1 MLKKFIAVIDWVG
14 EDQSGHDNLDMDR
27 FRIDHKNSIYL
38 RLQKLNVACQNRKI
52 HIMTI
57 C

>member
-14 EDQSGHDNLDMDR
+14 EAQSGHDNLDMDR

-38 RLQKLNVACQNRKI
+38 RLQKLNVAC
-52 HIMTI
+52 HCT
-57 C
+57 

>member
-38 RLQKLNVACQNRKI
+38 RLQKLHVACQN
-52 HIMTI
+52 M
-57 C
+57 